1 MGVLRHRKGHRPRL
15 APEADGGVISL
26 RGNPDLVEKGSR
38 GTPSLD
44 VAPTSPSW
52 AFSEE
57 FDVTFRDL
65 DLAGHVNNSVVF
77 TWMETLRLHH
87 YMQVSGITD
96 PLQIDFILAESAA
109 RYFVPVR
116 YQHKVVGHVAPYSVG
131 KTSWGLVYRF
141 VDEPTGTV
149 LMRGRSVQ
157 VAYDYQKLSKKPI
170 SDPIREKLTRQLVS
184 AEAEGWTTT
193 ENRSG

>member
-1 MGVLRHRKGHRPRL
+1 MR
-15 APEADGGVISL
+15 
-26 RGNPDLVEKGSR
+26 
-38 GTPSLD
+38 
-44 VAPTSPSW
+44 SW
-52 AFSEE
+52 PLSEP

-87 YMQVSGITD
+87 YMRVSGLTD
-96 PLQIDFILAESAA
+96 PLQIDFILAEASA

-116 YQHKVVGHVAPYSVG
+116 YQHKVVGHVAPYTVG
-131 KTSWGLVYRF
+131 RTSWGLVYRF
-141 VDEPTGTV
+141 LDEPTGAV

-170 SDPIREKLTRQLVS
+170 PDPVRERLTRELVS
-184 AEAEGWTTT
+184 AESEGWAPP
-193 ENRSG
+193 EPK